1 MTFHIGQRVICIE
14 GCLGWNLATSGIYTI
29 TGIEYPYVGVAEA
42 MQGPSPMWLVRHP
55 LPPDPR
61 AKDRY
66 IFIHQD
72 VGQGTGI
79 TN

>member
-42 MQGPSPMWLVRHP
+42 IPGPSPCGWYATRFRPIQERKTDISLFTKML
-55 LPPDPR
+55 
-61 AKDRY
+61 DREPA
-66 IFIHQD
+66 
-72 VGQGTGI
+72 
-79 TN
+79 